1 MTEIPKISI
10 EERMAV
16 LAVSRA
22 RHLLQEIHDHGYTL
36 AEECLEGCSEEEL
49 YDIFDTL
56 LNGTQVVLAAGRKLR
71 DQS

>member
-1 MTEIPKISI
+1 MPEIPV
-10 EERMAV
+10 EAMMGA
-16 LAVSRA
+16 LATVRA
-22 RHLLQEIHDHGYTL
+22 RQLLQEIHDHGYTL

-56 LNGTQVVLAAGRKLR
+56 LNGTQVVLAARRKLR